1 MFTQE
6 DRNKRQRER
15 MELRKEKV
23 EESVGRGSVRQ
34 EPRCLVL
41 GGAGRWA
48 QLAQAATPAKL
59 KTGRLTDDESHV

>member
-1 MFTQE
+1 
-6 DRNKRQRER
+6 
-15 MELRKEKV
+15 MELRKEKI